1 MVERR
6 SYLLDAIIACGL
18 LIVVFANLVPLIWG
32 IIASIKPVS
41 QLVTYPPNLF
51 AFNPTL
57 EHYVHVGEGSFLTGV
72 RNSALYGLA
81 AVFIALSMGAL
92 AAFGFDRF
100 SFKGKEAAF
109 LVIVASIPL
118 AIGGAA
124 LLVPK
129 FLFFTHLGM
138 ANQWYTLPLI
148 YAVHSLPITIW
159 ILKGSMEGVPK
170 ELDEAAY
177 IDGATS
183 FGVFRMVV
191 LPLCRP
197 AIGAAALLVFIHAW
211 NEFLAGSV
219 MVDASELKPIQP
231 LLYQYIG
238 FFGREWGLLMAA
250 ATIAI
255 VPILL
260 IYALF
265 GRLLVSGLTHGATK
279 G

>member
-6 SYLLDAIIACGL
+6 SRLLDILIAFGLFAIVIANFVP
-18 LIVVFANLVPLIWG
+18 IVWG
-32 IIASIKPVS
+32 IVASFKPVS
-41 QLVTYPPNLF
+41 QLVTYPPNLIDF
-51 AFNPTL
+51 DATL
-57 EHYVHVGEGSFLTGV
+57 DNYRHVVESRFFTGV
-72 RNSALYGLA
+72 RNSTLYGFASVLM
-81 AVFIALSMGAL
+81 ALSVGAL

-100 SFKGKEAAF
+100 NFRGKGIGF

-118 AIGGAA
+118 AIGAAA

-129 FLFFTHLGM
+129 FLFFAKLGM
-138 ANQWYTLPLI
+138 SNQWYTLPLI
-148 YAVHSLPITIW
+148 YSVHSIPLTIW
-159 ILKGSMEGVPK
+159 IMKGAMESVPK
-170 ELDEAAY
+170 ELDESAY
-177 IDGATS
+177 IDGATA
-183 FGVFRMVV
+183 FGVFRRIVM
-191 LPLCRP
+191 PLCLP
-197 AIGAAALLVFIHAW
+197 AIGAAGLLVFISAW

-219 MVDASELKPIQP
+219 MVDARELKPIQP

-255 VPILL
+255 VPVLL